1 MYSVV
6 FCGWLV
12 VWGCFISLAL
22 NHSRPWGSSRRPLAL
37 AASNSLP
44 SREPTRSRRM
54 SSVKQRHYA
63 GARCE
68 KACGSC
74 PRMGWLV
81 CATAALVQLGQ
92 RHLLRM
98 FLASIV
104 DTAIGSK
111 TARVDVLL
119 LLLLLPWATL
129 WKW

>member
-1 MYSVV
+1 
-6 FCGWLV
+6 
-12 VWGCFISLAL
+12 
-22 NHSRPWGSSRRPLAL
+22 
-37 AASNSLP
+37 
-44 SREPTRSRRM
+44 
-54 SSVKQRHYA
+54 
-63 GARCE
+63 
-68 KACGSC
+68 
-74 PRMGWLV
+74 MGWLV

-111 TARVDVLL
+111 TARVDVVLLLL